1 MRTQFFAYMVSF
13 WCQNIRT
20 ICVLILLG
28 SFFLFS
34 DSLLPIIGH
43 FLHILIEVVE
53 SILEHFLEASFG
65 MTERQAQ
72 ITLFYSAITIL
83 AYIAYYL
90 AYQAY
95 FAMCEL
101 IAAAKVQWRIFK
113 NTPLFKALLVF
124 FAIGTTF
131 YIFS

>member
-1 MRTQFFAYMVSF
+1 MRIQFFAYIASF
-13 WCQNIRT
+13 WCQNIKT
-20 ICVLILLG
+20 VCVLILLG

-53 SILEHFLEASFG
+53 SILEHFLEATFG

-72 ITLFYSAITIL
+72 ITLFYSAVIIL
-83 AYIAYYL
+83 AYIGYYL
-90 AYQAY
+90 ACQAY

-101 IAAAKVQWRIFK
+101 IAVAKVQWRLFK
-113 NTPLFKALLVF
+113 KTPLFKTLLVF

-131 YIFS
+131 YLFS